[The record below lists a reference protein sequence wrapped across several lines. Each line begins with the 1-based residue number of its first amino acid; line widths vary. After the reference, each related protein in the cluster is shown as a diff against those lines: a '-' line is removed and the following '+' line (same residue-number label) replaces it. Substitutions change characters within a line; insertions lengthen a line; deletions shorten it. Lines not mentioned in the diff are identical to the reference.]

1 MLMHVVLGVIF
12 CFCFFAIWY
21 FALQGSQCVCVCAC
35 VHVRKHPAV
44 GHLLHSAYHPTVL
57 YKGTAYVNVNPEHG

>member
-21 FALQGSQCVCVCAC
+21 FALQGSQCVCVC
-35 VHVRKHPAV
+35 VHVRKHPVV
-44 GHLLHSAYHPTVL
+44 GHLLRSAYHPTVL